1 MQARVVLITGSS
13 RGIGLA
19 LAEGCAVCGDRVIV
33 HGRDPARVA
42 EAVARL
48 RANQGGEVVGIVADL
63 ATVAGAEQLVRDALA
78 AFGRIDVL
86 VNNAATTTSRAPLWE
101 IEPHELAAV
110 IATNVIAPM
119 ACARAVLAWAIPR
132 DEPVRIVNV
141 SSGTSTRPRADA
153 AAYAASKA
161 ALDAFTHGLARDL
174 ASARATVTTVALAG
188 HRTELARRALPT
200 EEYEALP
207 EASAAVRRLLVAI
220 AAPAEEV
227 HGRIVGGDGTP
238 PLDVDGADLIEH
250 PLGASPRA
258 RLALAAVATEGSPQ
272 GSTER
277 YPEASPLALRK
288 VLAARF
294 GAALDAIVLG
304 AGASEL
310 LDRVMR
316 VALQPGETIVA
327 NAPSWPALAHA
338 CHAHRLAWKQVPYRL
353 VNGRADHD
361 LDAVL
366 AAIERS
372 TRLVYLT
379 SPANPCG
386 AAIDRADFVAF
397 VAALP
402 RHVTVVV
409 DEAYAEFVQRADALD
424 AAAMVRGADRPFVV
438 LRTFSKF
445 YGLAGLR
452 IGYALATDPL
462 ARQLAAAAPAF
473 PLARGAA
480 EAAIAA
486 LGDLDHARKTRE
498 AIATGRARLVAE
510 LESRGIAHL
519 ASDAPFVLAAVPE
532 SFEVHGPRYFDRR
545 YVMLSVTKE
554 IPWPSVD
561 AKA

>member
-1 MQARVVLITGSS
+1 MQNRVVIITGSS

-19 LAEGCAVCGDRVIV
+19 LAEGCAARGDRVVV
-33 HGRDPARVA
+33 HGRDAARVA
-42 EAVARL
+42 EAIAQI
-48 RANQGGEVVGIVADL
+48 RAAVGDSGELVGITADL
-63 ATVAGAEQLVRDALA
+63 ATVAGAEQLVRESLA

-86 VNNAATTTSRAPLWE
+86 VNNAATTASRAPLWE
-101 IEPHELAAV
+101 IEPHELASV

-119 ACARAVLAWAIPR
+119 ACARAVLAWAVLR

-141 SSGTSTRPRADA
+141 SSGISTRPRADA

-174 ASARATVTTVALAG
+174 ATSRATVTGIALAG
-188 HRTELARRALPT
+188 HRTELARRALPAD
-200 EEYEALP
+200 EYAALP
-207 EASAAVRRLLVAI
+207 EASAAVRRLLTVI
-220 AAPAEEV
+220 GAPAEDV
-227 HGRIVGGDGTP
+227 HGRIIAGGDGP
-238 PLDVDGADLIEH
+238 PIDIDGADLIEH

-258 RLALAAVATEGSPQ
+258 RAALAAVATEGSL
-272 GSTER
+272 ER

-310 LDRVMR
+310 LDRVVR

-327 NAPSWPALAHA
+327 NSPSWPGLAHA
-338 CHAHRLAWKQVPYRL
+338 CRAHRLAWKQVPYRL
-353 VNGRADHD
+353 VDGRADHD

-366 AAIERS
+366 AAVDRS

-379 SPANPCG
+379 SPANPGG
-386 AAIDRADFVAF
+386 AAIDRAAFLAF

-402 RHVTVVV
+402 RHVTIVV
-409 DEAYAEFVQRADALD
+409 DEAYAEYVQRPDALE
-424 AAAMVRGADRPFVV
+424 AAALVRASDRPFVV

-452 IGYALATDPL
+452 IGFAIATDPL

-486 LGDLDHARKTRE
+486 LGDLEHAAKTRA
-498 AIATGRARLVAE
+498 AIATGRARLIAE
-510 LESRGIAHL
+510 LDARGIAHL
-519 ASDAPFVLAAVPE
+519 TSDAPFLLAAVPE

-545 YVMLSVTKE
+545 YVMLSVAKE
-554 IPWPSVD
+554 IPWPNVD
-561 AKA
+561 ASTTR